1 MPFNLNS
8 LKNIIRDE
16 LRDHLY
22 SRCLYGTVEAGM
34 STISA
39 GSTINVSFAESITPY
54 SKCYSKASPYSYTIP
69 VTFKARKYGSPD
81 TGIVV
86 SLQTDSN
93 GQPSGSTLA
102 SSSIPA
108 ASIPTSLSTVSTS
121 LKISSML
128 GSKTSYWLVFEPK
141 NTASTV
147 DYFSIGRDSV
157 DTHYLV
163 GTAYNK
169 EEGGTWSPLNVD
181 LYFNFAVRG
190 WIYSEYPRMDLSL
203 HNYPRIAVDIVDRP
217 RVDSRWIDRSYS
229 EYILQGAIVVYSLY
243 QDELDDLIS
252 LCDRVLFSSR
262 TSLSNIRILDPGR
275 FTPIAVIDE
284 NKLSRAIRFNFKY
297 RMSADY

>member
-1 MPFNLNS
+1 MPFSLNR
-8 LKNIIRDE
+8 LKDTIRDE

-22 SRCLYGTVEAGM
+22 SRCLYGTVEAAM
-34 STISA
+34 STVSA
-39 GSTINVSFAESITPY
+39 GSTVNVSYAESITPY
-54 SKCYSKASPYSYTIP
+54 SKCYSKTSPYSYTIP

-81 TGIVV
+81 AGIVV
-86 SLQTDSN
+86 SLQTDSS

-128 GSKTSYWLVFEPK
+128 GSKTPYWLVFEPR
-141 NTASTV
+141 NTASTI

-163 GTAYNK
+163 GTSYSK
-169 EEGGTWSPLNVD
+169 EEDNTWSPLNVD
-181 LYFNFAVRG
+181 LYFDFSVKG
-190 WIYSEYPRMDLSL
+190 WIYSEYPREDLSL
-203 HNYPRIAVDIVDRP
+203 HSYPRIAVDIVDRP
-217 RVDSRWIDRSYS
+217 GVDSRWIDRSYS

>member
-1 MPFNLNS
+1 MSFSLNS
-8 LKNIIRDE
+8 LKNTIRNE

-22 SRCLYGTVEAGM
+22 SRCLYGTVETAM

-39 GSTINVSFAESITPY
+39 GSTINVSYAESITPY
-54 SKCYSKASPYSYTIP
+54 SKCYSKTSPYSYTIP

-81 TGIVV
+81 AGIVV
-86 SLQTDSN
+86 SLQTDSS

-128 GSKTSYWLVFEPK
+128 GSKTPYWLVFEPK
-141 NTASTV
+141 NTASTI

-163 GTAYNK
+163 GTACSK
-169 EEGGTWSPLNVD
+169 EEGSTWSPLNSD
-181 LYFNFAVRG
+181 LYFNFGVKG
-190 WIYSEYPRMDLSL
+190 WIYSEYPREDLSL
-203 HNYPRIAVDIVDRP
+203 HSYPRVAVDIVDRP

-262 TSLSNIRILDPGR
+262 TNLSNIRILDPGR
-275 FTPIAVIDE
+275 FTPITVVDE